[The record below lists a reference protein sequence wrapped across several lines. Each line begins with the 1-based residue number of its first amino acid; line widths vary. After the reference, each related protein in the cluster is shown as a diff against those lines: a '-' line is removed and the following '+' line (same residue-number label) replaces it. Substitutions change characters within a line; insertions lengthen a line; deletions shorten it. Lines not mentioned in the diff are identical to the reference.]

1 MKKITAERTDI
12 TFFLKL
18 MLLRRE
24 PEQYQVAKSITCS
37 KSIKAL
43 EDAFEGK
50 PVPNQEC
57 ASTEL
62 DKNIAFTEQNGINA
76 VPAIIL
82 PDGSIQPGFLEAPAL
97 IARIDE
103 AWAKAASPA
112 AQTGSQKTEPSKVK
126 TEGKGQKSDKK
137 P

>member
-1 MKKITAERTDI
+1 MKKIIAERPDI
-12 TFFLKL
+12 AFFLKL

-43 EDAFEGK
+43 EDAFDGK
-50 PVPNQEC
+50 PVPKQEC
-57 ASTEL
+57 ASAEL
-62 DKNIAFTEQNGINA
+62 DNNITFTEQNGISA

-112 AQTGSQKTEPSKVK
+112 AQTGSQKAEPSKGK